1 MPLRFGINGLGRI
14 GRALLRL
21 TRGHPELA
29 LAAINDVVAAPM
41 LARLLARDT
50 LHGPFPGAVEGE
62 PGALVV
68 DGRRIPVLA
77 EADPARIP
85 WAASG
90 VEVVVEAT
98 GRFARRDL
106 AAPHLGGTVEKVI
119 VSANAPAV
127 EATFCLGVNDSTY
140 DPRAHAVISNASCT
154 TNCLALTLKVL
165 HDAFGVRGA
174 LMNAVHPYTE
184 NQRLLDGPHAEPRR
198 ARAAGLNMIPT
209 PTTAARAVGL
219 VIPGLLGKIEGFAV
233 RVPTAAV
240 AMLDVVAEL
249 ARPAGAA
256 AIRDAYRAAAAGPL
270 GAVLAVTE
278 EELVSSD
285 FIGDPHSSV
294 VDLPLVQSLPG
305 GLVRVVAWYDNE
317 WGYANRLKDLLALL
331 ARGRAD
337 RRELPRPGPESSG

>member
-21 TRGHPELA
+21 TRDHPDLELA
-29 LAAINDVVAAPM
+29 AVNDVVDAPM

-50 LHGPFPGAVEGE
+50 IHGPFPGAVAGE

-77 EADPARIP
+77 EPDPARIP
-85 WAASG
+85 WTEAA
-90 VEVVVEAT
+90 VQVVVEAT

-106 AAPHLGGTVEKVI
+106 AAPHLGGTVERVI
-119 VSANAPAV
+119 VSANAPEV

-140 DPRAHAVISNASCT
+140 DPRAHAVVSNASCT
-154 TNCLALTLKVL
+154 TNCLALTLKVI

-174 LMNAVHPYTE
+174 LVSTVHPYTE

-219 VIPGLLGKIEGFAV
+219 VIPDLRGKIEGFGV

-240 AMLDVVAEL
+240 ALLDVVAEL
-249 ARPAGAA
+249 ERPAPADA
-256 AIRDAYRAAAAGPL
+256 LRDAYRAAAAGPL
-270 GAVLAVTE
+270 GAVLAVAE

-285 FIGDPHSSV
+285 FVGDPHSAI
-294 VDLPLVQSLPG
+294 VDLPLVQSLQTLSG
-305 GLVRVVAWYDNE
+305 GLSRVVAWYDNE
-317 WGYANRLKDLLALL
+317 WGYANRLRDLLAIL
-331 ARGRAD
+331 ARGR
-337 RRELPRPGPESSG
+337 

>member
-1 MPLRFGINGLGRI
+1 MPPLRFGINGLGRI

-21 TRGHPELA
+21 TRGHPDLELA
-29 LAAINDVVAAPM
+29 AVNDVVDAPM

-50 LHGPFPGAVEGE
+50 MHGPFPGAVSGG
-62 PGALVV
+62 PGALVI
-68 DGRRIPVLA
+68 DGREIPVLA
-77 EADPARIP
+77 EPDPARIP
-85 WAASG
+85 WASSG

-174 LMNAVHPYTE
+174 LMNTVHPYTE
-184 NQRLLDGPHAEPRR
+184 NQRLLDGPHPEPRR
-198 ARAAGLNMIPT
+198 ARAAGFNMIPT

-219 VIPGLLGKIEGFAV
+219 VIPDLLGKIEGFAV

-249 ARPAGAA
+249 ARPAGVP
-256 AIRDAYRAAAAGPL
+256 AIRDAYRAAAGPL
-270 GAVLAVTE
+270 GAVLAVAE

-285 FIGDPHSSV
+285 FLGDPHSAI
-294 VDLPLVQSLPG
+294 VDLPLVQALPG

-317 WGYANRLKDLLALL
+317 WGYAHRLRDLLTLL
-331 ARGRAD
+331 ARGR
-337 RRELPRPGPESSG
+337 